1 MDHQAKPP
9 VRAPRNFAARTARKE
24 DTRRKLVQ
32 VAVDLIRKDG
42 YAHLSVDAITL
53 ESVEAWITA
62 VEGVYER
69 HPRLIDA
76 MQAALAAT
84 RESAEIFDEIAGSY
98 IRALTGALSASER
111 SRMEARLMATYML
124 VERFLFYRV
133 IRGYPVG
140 GENMRTKLP
149 RIVFDILT
157 GE

>member
-1 MDHQAKPP
+1 MDAVARRAGTNRTTFYLHFKSKADLVLDIAEQVRGDAQA
-9 VRAPRNFAARTARKE
+9 AFAN
-24 DTRRKLVQ
+24 LQ
-32 VAVDLIRKDG
+32 LG
-42 YAHLSVDAITL
+42 AITL